1 MTTDPAPPE
10 WAERALQAFLPSRTF
25 ESVSG
30 DLLEEYRDTVFP
42 TRGQSA
48 ADAWYASQVMGY
60 ARRTAGTWAA
70 LFAASYLVR
79 TAIDWR
85 LPTTDFQMRATVTTS
100 VAFGIFLIAG
110 FVAGSRSGTVRA
122 GAIFGLVASAIAVP
136 LQLAGAALLFALWH
150 DPITMSAIQRSG
162 GLSEIFTMPF
172 FTVIP
177 CVLISALGGVL
188 GAPFSRFANRMPTG

>member
-42 TRGQSA
+42 SRGQSA
-48 ADAWYASQVMGY
+48 ADAWYVSQVIGY
-60 ARRTAGTWAA
+60 AWRAAGTWAA

-79 TAIDWR
+79 TVIDWR
-85 LPTTDFQMRATVTTS
+85 VPTTDFHPRAIVTTS
-100 VAFGIFLIAG
+100 IAVAIFLVAG
-110 FVAGSRSGTVRA
+110 FVAGSRSGTVSA
-122 GAIFGLVASAIAVP
+122 GATIGFVASALAVP

-150 DPITMSAIQRSG
+150 DPVTMSAIQGSG

-177 CVLISALGGVL
+177 CVVISTLGGVL
-188 GAPFSRFANRMPTG
+188 GARVSWFANIAA